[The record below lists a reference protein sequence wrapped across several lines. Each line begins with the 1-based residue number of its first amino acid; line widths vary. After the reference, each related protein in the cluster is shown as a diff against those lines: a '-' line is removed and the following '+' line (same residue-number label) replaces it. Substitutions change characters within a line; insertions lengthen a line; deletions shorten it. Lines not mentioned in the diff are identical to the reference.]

1 MVGRPTVKNKVARP
15 LIGAKSLV
23 RTPGLNN
30 LQLVLSESTSIP
42 NS

>member
-1 MVGRPTVKNKVARP
+1 MVGRPSVKNKVGRP
-15 LIGAKSLV
+15 LIGVRSLV

-30 LQLVLSESTSIP
+30 LQLVLSEPTSIP